1 MMGEIYERELKNLLC
16 GDEKAL
22 HKMTRTGDA
31 DEKNGYMLLKDNPF
45 LVIRAAGSLGVDIV
59 ALRWDFSFP
68 IEVKSSQTDVL
79 RFSSNPR
86 LSEQAD
92 RMAEDCSRSCLIPMY
107 AFRLKGFKGDPW
119 RVFSLPME
127 RELEGRMG
135 MLQRR
140 IPPIE
145 RNQNGNYIMRWQDG
159 LKLSKLLSYLDYVS
173 GTLE

>member
-1 MMGEIYERELKNLLC
+1 
-16 GDEKAL
+16 
-22 HKMTRTGDA
+22 
-31 DEKNGYMLLKDNPF
+31 
-45 LVIRAAGSLGVDIV
+45 V

-86 LSEQAD
+86 LKEQAE
-92 RMAEDCSRSCLIPMY
+92 RMSEECARSCLIPMY

-119 RVFSLPME
+119 RLFSLPMD
-127 RELEGRMG
+127 RQLEGRVG

-145 RNQNGNYIMRWQDG
+145 LNNNGNYIMRWQDG
-159 LKLSKLLSYLDYVS
+159 LKLSKLLAYLDYVS
-173 GTLE
+173 GSLE